1 MSEQVSTNTKVHG
14 AVEECL
20 PTSRRVPGS
29 TPGEMSE
36 AQVQTE
42 VQFEVELPQL
52 RLYDQTPTAD
62 RKTAKRPCTELSPIQ
77 ESPTKLFTDDMWKQ
91 IERTITTNINN
102 AMPNIIE
109 NIVCELQCTFQG
121 MIDQA
126 ITTAKTEIYA
136 EVKENID
143 FVDSKIAVRTKC
155 EAEQLENYNR
165 RDNIK
170 ILGLRED
177 VNGNGEIKGENI
189 EQTLEKVIDL
199 SKKLEADVD
208 SRDISIAHR
217 LPSRKGSTKPIIVK
231 FSRRMAKVN
240 ILRKKKLLYEQGS
253 EVRIFEDISRP
264 RVLFLNLMRQ
274 DNRIGSAYT
283 KDGAIYYTMKDE
295 NRVYKIQNLYE
306 GASDLNYSLHDLRS
320 CFRF

>member
-1 MSEQVSTNTKVHG
+1 M
-14 AVEECL
+14 
-20 PTSRRVPGS
+20 
-29 TPGEMSE
+29 
-36 AQVQTE
+36 
-42 VQFEVELPQL
+42 
-52 RLYDQTPTAD
+52 
-62 RKTAKRPCTELSPIQ
+62 
-77 ESPTKLFTDDMWKQ
+77 
-91 IERTITTNINN
+91 
-102 AMPNIIE
+102 
-109 NIVCELQCTFQG
+109 
-121 MIDQA
+121 
-126 ITTAKTEIYA
+126 
-136 EVKENID
+136 
-143 FVDSKIAVRTKC
+143 RTKC

-231 FSRRMAKVN
+231 FSRRMAKIN
-240 ILRKKKLLYEQGS
+240 ILRKKKLLYKQGS
-253 EVRIFEDISRP
+253 EVRIFEDVSRL

-274 DNRIGSAYT
+274 DNRISSAYT
-283 KDGAIYYTMKDE
+283 KDGAIYYTMKNE
-295 NRVYKIQNLYE
+295 NRVHTIHNLYE
-306 GASDLNYSLHDLRS
+306 GASDSKYSLHDIRS

>member
-1 MSEQVSTNTKVHG
+1 MRE
-14 AVEECL
+14 
-20 PTSRRVPGS
+20 
-29 TPGEMSE
+29 
-36 AQVQTE
+36 
-42 VQFEVELPQL
+42 
-52 RLYDQTPTAD
+52 
-62 RKTAKRPCTELSPIQ
+62 
-77 ESPTKLFTDDMWKQ
+77 
-91 IERTITTNINN
+91 NIN
-102 AMPNIIE
+102 
-109 NIVCELQCTFQG
+109 
-121 MIDQA
+121 
-126 ITTAKTEIYA
+126 
-136 EVKENID
+136 
-143 FVDSKIAVRTKC
+143 FVDSKIAVRSKC
-155 EAEQLENYNR
+155 EAEQLETYNR

-177 VNGNGEIKGENI
+177 ANGNGEIKGENI
-189 EQTLEKVIDL
+189 EQTLDKVIDL

-240 ILRKKKLLYEQGS
+240 ILRKKRLLYEQGS
-253 EVRIFEDISRP
+253 EVRIFEDVSRP
-264 RVLFLNLMRQ
+264 RVLFH
-274 DNRIGSAYT
+274 